1 MKSIICKKNRKCR
14 SKILEINLATKHKK
28 DLLYTIYA
36 KDGSNK
42 IMNKERLY

>member
-1 MKSIICKKNRKCR
+1 MKAIIYKKNRKCK
-14 SKILEINLATKHKK
+14 SKTLKINSAMKHQK
-28 DLLYTIYA
+28 DLLYTIYV